1 MQIQK
6 ITNYQTQRNFKGI
19 PIERASQVV
28 NSPVRVLFS
37 DIDNTIL
44 YKGKASKENLS
55 GIKKLIDSGVRLI
68 LTTGRG
74 YKFAGELF
82 KWFNMKPDT
91 IITSGGAT
99 IVDKDFNKLR
109 DITLTADDMKKI
121 SELSQKY
128 RKQNIFFRYTFD
140 GVTYFDNLKGLFIN
154 RASCADYVDS
164 YDNLT
169 NKGIYPTKAVFI
181 LHPEPETFDTVQKL
195 GEKIKS
201 ELNDNNLSVVNAE
214 RRYCEVMRHDASKGG
229 SVKFLKEMYGYK
241 GENIACIG
249 DAEND
254 ESMAQYVTEV
264 GGMSVSMGN
273 GTDRMKE
280 LSRFVTFDVKDSGF
294 SKAVDEIL
302 KINST
307 FSKR

>member
-6 ITNYQTQRNFKGI
+6 IAGYNTQSSFKGV
-19 PIERASQVV
+19 PIERAAQTVK
-28 NSPVRVLFS
+28 SPIKVLFS

-44 YKGKASKENLS
+44 YKGKASEEHLS
-55 GIKKLIDSGVRLI
+55 SIKKLIDSGVRLI

-74 YKFAGELF
+74 YKFARELF
-82 KWFNMKPDT
+82 KWFKMEPDT
-91 IITSGGAT
+91 IITSAVST
-99 IVDKDFNKLR
+99 IVDKDLNKLR
-109 DITLTADDMKKI
+109 DITLTADNMKKI
-121 SELSQKY
+121 SEIYKKFADKSL
-128 RKQNIFFRYTFD
+128 FFRYTFD

-154 RASCADYVDS
+154 RASCADYIDS
-164 YDNLT
+164 YDELT

-181 LHPEPETFDTVQKL
+181 LHPEPETFDRVQEL
-195 GEKIKS
+195 GEEIKR
-201 ELNDNNLSVVNAE
+201 ELNDKELNVLNSE
-214 RRYCEVMRHDASKGG
+214 KRYCEVMRHDASKGG
-229 SVKFLKEMYGYK
+229 SVKFLKELFGYN

-264 GGMSVSMGN
+264 GGMSVAMGN

-280 LSRFVTFDVKDSGF
+280 ISRFVTSDVTDFGF

-307 FSKR
+307 FSK